1 MLLLRT
7 NPPLLL
13 IPPAKRINMKGTEP
27 EHTEQKL
34 GESENSAAQ
43 HTVLRHCNCSCG
55 WGKGGRNSCTGGAIG
70 AMPSYPIMVC
80 NCIIMLA
87 GKPRA
92 LQKLLSVFASYPW
105 SRQQL
110 PWPKLKAEDHFSEQE
125 GEKGW
130 VLGEKGGEENLIHF
144 PGESFPTSSGLLR
157 PCCCF
162 DCAGE
167 GVCIFIQNATSH
179 NRWLIFF
186 K

>member
-43 HTVLRHCNCSCG
+43 HTVLRRRNCSCG
-55 WGKGGRNSCTGGAIG
+55 WGKGGRNSCTGSAIR
-70 AMPSYPIMVC
+70 AMPSYPITVC
-80 NCIIMLA
+80 NCIILLA
-87 GKPRA
+87 GKPSA

-110 PWPKLKAEDHFSEQE
+110 PWPKWKAEDRFSER
-125 GEKGW
+125 GGGGKGVSLRRKRRW
-130 VLGEKGGEENLIHF
+130 RKPHPFPWWIISYFFRLAQILLPFWLCRWRCLYFRPKCHLQQQMINL
-144 PGESFPTSSGLLR
+144 L
-157 PCCCF
+157 
-162 DCAGE
+162 
-167 GVCIFIQNATSH
+167 
-179 NRWLIFF
+179 
-186 K
+186 